1 MNLKG
6 WIEHDGVRLSPADVE
21 RMLKE
26 GPEPLKRCGGEFL
39 LTWDD
44 CTARDAFGIM
54 PGPVPPGA
62 VCCGGRAV
70 ARIAPDPPSCTLEE
84 RSSPGQPQERRRG
97 GGVLRRVTQASSPGL
112 PIPAWR

>member
-6 WIEHDGVRLSPADVE
+6 WIELDGVRLSPADVE
-21 RMLKE
+21 RMLKA

-62 VCCGGRAV
+62 VCCGGRSV
-70 ARIAPDPPSCTLEE
+70 AR
-84 RSSPGQPQERRRG
+84 
-97 GGVLRRVTQASSPGL
+97 
-112 PIPAWR
+112 